1 MKDLW
6 SCYLRMAFWDGDNFC
21 KAFAAALVNMS
32 YHSWLRL
39 IWQIHLCSCKSFAKI
54 VPVPKNYISITWVHS
69 GRQGKKGFSYIS
81 FVATQ
86 QCTVQINILC
96 LKEFCIMSIFSL
108 NHSFSCRIKPSNWWL
123 PALSV
128 ESWCK
133 SWVPDSLTSRD
144 HSGFKFTILALKPN
158 QSLGHCQKPIFK
170 FWDIRKV

>member
-1 MKDLW
+1 MTPYDFRWVKSTSASIFWGLSDLNISIYSGSVTSQRETTTLW
-6 SCYLRMAFWDGDNFC
+6 
-21 KAFAAALVNMS
+21 
-32 YHSWLRL
+32 
-39 IWQIHLCSCKSFAKI
+39 
-54 VPVPKNYISITWVHS
+54 PISITWVHS
-69 GRQGKKGFSYIS
+69 GRQSNKGFSYIS

-144 HSGFKFTILALKPN
+144 HSRFEFTILALKPN
-158 QSLGHCQKPIFK
+158 QSLDNCQKPIFK